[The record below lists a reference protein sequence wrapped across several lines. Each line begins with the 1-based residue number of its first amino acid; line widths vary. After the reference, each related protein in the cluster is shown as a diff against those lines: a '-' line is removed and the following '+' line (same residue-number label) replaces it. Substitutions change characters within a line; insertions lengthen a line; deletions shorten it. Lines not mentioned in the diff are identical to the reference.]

1 MSFFS
6 FVFLMLPYTIIAG
19 LCLFVFVIFLP
30 KHSIMQLELT
40 DTKKMPLRMLFLYGI
55 AFGLCLMSVLKILD
69 IRILLVLIF
78 IFLLFFDRTVFLKVD
93 YALLGTFAGFFIFI
107 GNIQQFTVFR
117 NFLSSIVENHEILV
131 AVLSSQ
137 IISNVPA
144 ALLLSGFSSD

>member
-1 MSFFS
+1 
-6 FVFLMLPYTIIAG
+6 
-19 LCLFVFVIFLP
+19 
-30 KHSIMQLELT
+30 
-40 DTKKMPLRMLFLYGI
+40 MPLRMLFLYGI